1 MKFDLKI
8 YSEDKKK
15 KRHYHKKETSYSW
28 EKKQI
33 FFAKKKL
40 KAIIILLSLVLIYYF
55 ASNITGFKDL
65 KAIFK
70 FPLAIAWLIKNFI
83 PDNESLKHIPIIIK
97 TLGETC
103 VIAASATTA
112 AAFFALILALLGSQT
127 TGINKPFQIIL
138 TMTASFLRNIPLVA
152 WAMLL
157 LFSFKQNKSL

>member
-8 YSEDKKK
+8 YSDDKKK
-15 KRHYHKKETSYSW
+15 KNHYHKKETSYSW

-83 PDNESLKHIPIIIK
+83 PDNEPRCIDR
-97 TLGETC
+97 G
-103 VIAASATTA
+103 SATAVQSEST
-112 AAFFALILALLGSQT
+112 
-127 TGINKPFQIIL
+127 
-138 TMTASFLRNIPLVA
+138 
-152 WAMLL
+152 
-157 LFSFKQNKSL
+157 